1 LNISSPSDVLF
12 EHHSIGDIRMDRK
25 FSGKTA
31 LIIGST
37 GGIGTAVT
45 EALHEQGASLA
56 LFSRNGESLAAKQQ
70 ACPGALTFCGDAC
83 SPVDLADAVRQTE
96 ERFGRI
102 DIVIHAVGS
111 ILLRSL
117 HTTSEEQ
124 FRRTLELNLV
134 SPFITINAVL
144 PGMLSRKSGSVIVC
158 SSVAGSTGLKNH
170 EAISAAKGGLNAM
183 VRSAAMTYAKQ
194 NIRFNAVAF
203 GLIDTP
209 LAHHITKSEGAL
221 AASVAMHPL
230 GRIGTPDDAVSA
242 LLYFASDE
250 SRWTTGQVL
259 HVDGG
264 LSSGK

>member
-1 LNISSPSDVLF
+1 
-12 EHHSIGDIRMDRK
+12 MDLD

-37 GGIGTAVT
+37 GGIGSAVSD
-45 EALHEQGASLA
+45 ALFTQGASLA
-56 LFSRNGESLAAKQQ
+56 LFSRNEEKLSTQQ
-70 ACPGALTFCGDAC
+70 NAYNGALTYCGDAC
-83 SPVDLADAVRQTE
+83 SQTDLARAVLQTE

-102 DIVIHAVGS
+102 DILIHAVGS
-111 ILLRSL
+111 ILLRPL
-117 HTTSEEQ
+117 HTTSEDQ
-124 FRRTLELNLV
+124 FRQTFEVNLI
-134 SPFITINAVL
+134 SPFLAINAVL
-144 PGMLSRKSGSVIVC
+144 PGMMSRKNGSVIVC
-158 SSVAGSTGLKNH
+158 SSVAGSMGLKNH
-170 EAISAAKGGLNAM
+170 EAVSAAKGGLNAM

-209 LAHHITKSEGAL
+209 LAQHITKSEGAL

-230 GRIGTPDDAVSA
+230 GRIGTPADVVSA
-242 LLYFASDE
+242 VLYFASE
-250 SRWTTGQVL
+250 SAQWTTGQIL